1 MVMIVKNVK
10 MHTSVQILILHPV
23 LNYRFVKNLN
33 FTLSKIDG

>member
-23 LNYRFVKNLN
+23 WLPVRKEFE
-33 FTLSKIDG
+33 FHSFKIDG